1 MNPQQVAHAGEMFV
15 AAEIHRRGGYAV
27 TFAGN
32 MPGIDILASDLAD
45 TRRISIQ
52 VKTKSSGSWHARF
65 PEDAAECS
73 EDPAET
79 SFWVFADLGDEHPA
93 YFIAQGGGCATT
105 SGKTTPH
112 TSLVSRKSTGHGSAG
127 TGKRRQWAGMRSSSA
142 WCIQGH
148 DRSGS
153 RPSSGCRHQSPLAPP
168 GSSSRYTSPLPSGS
182 AKKNIGG

>member
-1 MNPQQVAHAGEMFV
+1 MFV

-65 PEDAAECS
+65 PKDAAECS

-79 SFWVFADLGDEHPA
+79 SFWVFVDLGGEHPA
-93 YFIAQGGGCATT
+93 YFIAPRWWVRNDIWQDHTAYLAASSNSMATSEKAHIMESVL
-105 SGKTTPH
+105 SGSH
-112 TSLVSRKSTGHGSAG
+112 NGMIAG
-127 TGKRRQWAGMRSSSA
+127 TFWGSLPMEPRFKRGAIRR
-142 WCIQGH
+142 
-148 DRSGS
+148 
-153 RPSSGCRHQSPLAPP
+153 
-168 GSSSRYTSPLPSGS
+168 
-182 AKKNIGG
+182 

>member
-1 MNPQQVAHAGEMFV
+1 MNPQQVARAGEMFV

-65 PEDAAECS
+65 PKDATECS

-79 SFWVFADLGDEHPA
+79 SYWVFVDLGGEHPA
-93 YFIAQGGGCATT
+93 YFIAPSGGCATT
-105 SGKTTPH
+105 SGKTTP
-112 TSLVSRKSTGHGSAG
+112 
-127 TGKRRQWAGMRSSSA
+127 
-142 WCIQGH
+142 
-148 DRSGS
+148 
-153 RPSSGCRHQSPLAPP
+153 
-168 GSSSRYTSPLPSGS
+168 YTSPASS
-182 AKKNIGG
+182 KNTATCEKAQSWNPDPAGRTMA

>member
-1 MNPQQVAHAGEMFV
+1 MNPQQVARAGEMFV

-65 PEDAAECS
+65 PKDAAECS

-79 SFWVFADLGDEHPA
+79 SFWVFVDLGGEHPA
-93 YFIAQGGGCATT
+93 YLHRPKVVGAQRHLARPHRIPRPLRARARPPAR
-105 SGKTTPH
+105 KH
-112 TSLVSRKSTGHGSAG
+112 TSWNPDPAG
-127 TGKRRQWAGMRSSSA
+127 RTMA
-142 WCIQGH
+142 
-148 DRSGS
+148 
-153 RPSSGCRHQSPLAPP
+153 
-168 GSSSRYTSPLPSGS
+168 
-182 AKKNIGG
+182 